1 MARVARLHLFLS
13 STQGANDTVESIPVP
28 SGKAPRGAG
37 LELQRKTLLYQIKG
51 YSETKIGMNGIF
63 LKILAGILVRS
74 TALILG
80 IVA

>member
-1 MARVARLHLFLS
+1 MARVARLHLLLS
-13 STQGANDTVESIPVP
+13 SIQGANGTVESIPVP
-28 SGKAPRGAG
+28 SGKALRGAG
-37 LELQRKTLLYQIKG
+37 LELQGKTLLYQIKG